1 VVIAETFMRLRP
13 PPSSGSHPIWHLLAR
28 RTVAGLFTLWLV
40 SILVFAATQAL
51 PGNAA
56 QAALGQTATPQRV
69 HLLEVQLHLNR
80 PAVVQYEL
88 WISGL
93 VKGNPGVSLTNGQRV
108 TLLTLPHLENS
119 AVLVILAGLIGSA
132 LAVAAGIAA
141 AWKRDSVFD
150 HVTSA
155 TALALAAL
163 PEFVVAIGLIV
174 VFSTLLFHWLP
185 AVSFLPPQVSA
196 WSGGNLLVL
205 PVATLV
211 LVISPYIFR
220 MTRATMIEALESDY
234 AETAILEG
242 LPPRRVLVRHAL
254 PNAVPPII
262 QVIGINIL
270 YLAGG
275 IVIVEYIF
283 NFPGIG
289 QALVSAVS
297 DRDIPTIQFIVILLA
312 AFYVV
317 VNIATDVIA
326 LLTTPRRRHPR

>member
-1 VVIAETFMRLRP
+1 VITEITAQLRP
-13 PPSSGSHPIWHLLAR
+13 PPSAGSHPIWYLLAR

-56 QAALGQTATPQRV
+56 EAALGQTATPQRV
-69 HLLEVQLHLNR
+69 RLLEAQLHLNR

-88 WISGL
+88 WLTGL
-93 VKGNPGVSLTNGQRV
+93 FKGDPGISLTNGQRV
-108 TLLTLPHLENS
+108 TVLTLPHLVNS

-132 LAVAAGIAA
+132 LAVTAGIVA
-141 AWKRDSVFD
+141 AWKRDSWFD

-155 TALALAAL
+155 VALALAAL

-174 VFSTLLFHWLP
+174 VFSTVLLHWLP

-196 WSGGNLLVL
+196 WSGGNLLAL

-211 LVISPYIFR
+211 LVIGPYIFR
-220 MTRATMIEALESDY
+220 MTRATMIDALESDY
-234 AETAILEG
+234 VETATLEG
-242 LPPRRVLVRHAL
+242 VPASRVLFRHAL

-317 VNIATDVIA
+317 VNIVTDVIA
-326 LLTTPRRRHPR
+326 LLATPRRRLPR